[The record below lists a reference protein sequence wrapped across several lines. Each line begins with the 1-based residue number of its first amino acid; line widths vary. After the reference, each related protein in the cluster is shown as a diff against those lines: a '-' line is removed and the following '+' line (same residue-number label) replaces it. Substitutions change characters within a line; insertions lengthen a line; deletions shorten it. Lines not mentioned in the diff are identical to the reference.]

1 MTSPEAAG
9 VTLVVIS
16 KLRQSDG
23 CGANAVLAAEAK
35 FGSMLTAAQAAPDLR
50 SSRRFMTIPFLL

>member
-16 KLRQSDG
+16 KLRQPDG
-23 CGANAVLAAEAK
+23 SGANVLLAADAK
-35 FGSMLTAAQAAPDLR
+35 FGSMLKAAQAAPDLR